1 MSILDILYTIFIMP
15 LQLSFEVIYVVT
27 DRIIGNPGLSIVALS
42 LMMNFLVLPLYMR
55 ADKMQEHERDMEA
68 KLRDGVKHIRKTFS
82 GDEKSM
88 MLSTYYRQNGYRPTD
103 VFKGSISLFLEIP
116 FFISAYMFLSHLP
129 AIRGVPFGPI
139 ADLGSPDGLLVIGG
153 FAINVLPF
161 IMTGIN
167 LVSCALFTKG
177 MPTKTKVQLYGMAA
191 FFLVFLYSSP
201 AGLVFYWTL
210 NNLFAL
216 VKTIFYK
223 LKNPKRILKIMGAV
237 AGIVLIICGLF
248 FLPNPWLDNICIV
261 VGLGIICLLPALIT
275 GVKLLAA
282 RRRERAGALEAA
294 DAATEAA
301 DTAATGEATTPPAAT
316 TTSATTAAASAA
328 TTASEV
334 TTPASA
340 AVSATPTRKRP
351 KLPKPTHEPSKRFF
365 LAGTVFLTVLVG
377 VLIPSAV
384 IGSSPQEFLDTRHLE
399 TPIWFI
405 VSSGCLAAGMFLV
418 WFSVFYWL
426 CNRRAKLI
434 FETAVWVCCVLGVIN
449 YMFFGTDLG
458 TLNSM
463 LQYLLGMY
471 YTYEQAIINGLVL
484 TAVGL
489 AAIFIAR
496 RARKWVPRII
506 SIGTM
511 ALLVLS
517 VINFMAINDSVSKV
531 MPAESGA
538 QTKSQASF
546 NLSRDGKNVVVIML
560 DRALNEYAPYIFAEK
575 PEIAASFA
583 GFTYFDNIVSFG
595 GSTNIAAP
603 ALFGGYEYTPENM
616 NKRDDVSLERK
627 NDEALRVMPVLFD
640 DAGYDVTVCDPSYAG
655 YNYTPDLTIYK
666 DHPNIAT
673 YNTDGTFSDYWG
685 LIRTSDMRNFFCFA
699 VMKCFPLAAQ
709 PTLYDDGRYNSAGSE
724 EGFMG
729 NQRVSG
735 DLMYADGIFPGFM
748 KAYEVLENLPTM
760 SKVTD
765 DGSNNFLMMVNYTAH
780 EPMLLQEPDYVP
792 SAHVDNSEYEAAHP
806 DRFTLDGI
814 TLKMESAYQLI
825 HYHANMAA
833 YTQIANWLNWMRE
846 QGVYDNTRIII
857 VADHGRSLRHLPSM
871 FLDDGKTDGKLDT
884 EFYYPLLMYKDFGA
898 TELTT
903 SSEFMT
909 NADTPLLALGG
920 LIENPVNP
928 ATGNTITN
936 SEKLAHDQH
945 VLASDNWILQ
955 ENNGNTFK
963 MSDSYWLAV
972 HDDMRDMSNWTIL
985 DDTIE

>member
-1 MSILDILYTIFIMP
+1 MSILDILYTVLIMP

-139 ADLGSPDGLLVIGG
+139 TDLGSPDGLLVIGG

-191 FFLVFLYSSP
+191 FFLIFLYSSP

-223 LKNPKRILKIMGAV
+223 LKNPKRVLKIMGAV
-237 AGIVLIICGLF
+237 AGVVLIICGLF
-248 FLPNPWLDNICIV
+248 FLPNPWLENICIV

-275 GVKLLAA
+275 GVKMLAA
-282 RRRERAGALEAA
+282 RRRERRAKLEPAAEAA
-294 DAATEAA
+294 ISADSDSDSDA
-301 DTAATGEATTPPAAT
+301 PA
-316 TTSATTAAASAA
+316 
-328 TTASEV
+328 
-334 TTPASA
+334 
-340 AVSATPTRKRP
+340 RKRRRFP
-351 KLPKPTHEPSKRFF
+351 KLSKPVHEPSKRFF
-365 LAGTVFLTVLVG
+365 LSGTVFLTVLVG

-405 VSSGCLAAGMFLV
+405 VSSGCLAVGMFLV

-449 YMFFGTDLG
+449 YMFFGTNLG
-458 TLNSM
+458 TLTSM
-463 LQYLLGMY
+463 LQYFTGMY
-471 YTYEQAIINGLVL
+471 FSYEEAITNGLVL
-484 TAVGL
+484 IAVGL
-489 AAIFIAR
+489 VAIFIAR

-506 SIGTM
+506 SIGTV
-511 ALLVLS
+511 ALIVLS
-517 VINFMAINDSVSKV
+517 VINVVAINDSVSKV
-531 MPAESGA
+531 KPLEDSA
-538 QTKSQASF
+538 QTKSQVSF
-546 NLSRDGKNVVVIML
+546 NLSREGKNVVIIML

-575 PEIAASFA
+575 PEIAEAFA
-583 GFTYFDNIVSFG
+583 GFTYYDNVTSFG
-595 GSTNIAAP
+595 GSTNIASP
-603 ALFGGYEYTPENM
+603 PLFGGYEYTPDKMDERNTE
-616 NKRDDVSLERK
+616 KLEK
-627 NDEALRVMPVLFD
+627 KHNEAIRLMPVIFD

-655 YNYTPDLTIYK
+655 YEYNPDLSIYK

-673 YNTDGTFSDYWG
+673 YNTDGAFSDYWD
-685 LIRTSDMRNFFCFA
+685 LIRTGDMRNFFCFA

-724 EGFMG
+724 QGFMG
-729 NQRVSG
+729 NQRVSS

-748 KAYEVLENLPTM
+748 KGYQVLENLPTM

-792 SAHVDNSEYEAAHP
+792 NAHVDNSEYEAEHP
-806 DRFTLDGI
+806 DRFTHDGV
-814 TLKMESAYQLI
+814 TLNMDSAYKLT
-825 HYHANMAA
+825 HYHANVAA
-833 YTQIANWLNWMRE
+833 YTQIAKWLNWMRE
-846 QGVYDNTRIII
+846 QGVYDNTRIIV
-857 VADHGRSLRHLPSM
+857 VADHGRNLQHLSNM
-871 FLDDGKTDGKLDT
+871 NLDGVDEDRKLNV
-884 EFYYPLLMYKDFGA
+884 EYYYPLLMYKDFGA

-903 SSEFMT
+903 SEEFMT
-909 NADTPLLALGG
+909 NADTPLLALSG

-928 ATGNTITN
+928 ATGNAITN
-936 SEKLAHDQH
+936 TDKTAHDQY
-945 VLASDNWILQ
+945 VLASDNWVIK
-955 ENNGNTFK
+955 ENNGTTFK
-963 MSDSYWLAV
+963 MDNSYWLSV
-972 HDDMRDMSNWTIL
+972 HDDVRDINNWTVIG
-985 DDTIE
+985 DTLE

>member
-15 LQLSFEVIYVVT
+15 LQLSFEVIYVIT
-27 DRIIGNPGLSIVALS
+27 DRIIGNPGLSIIALS

-68 KLRDGVKHIRKTFS
+68 KLRDGVAHIRKTFS

-139 ADLGSPDGLLVIGG
+139 ADLGAPDGMLVIGG

-167 LVSCALFTKG
+167 LISCALFTKG

-191 FFLVFLYSSP
+191 FFLIFLYASP

-223 LKNPKRILKIMGAV
+223 LKNPKRILKIMGAIAGV
-237 AGIVLIICGLF
+237 ALIICGLF

-275 GVKLLAA
+275 GIKMLAA
-282 RRRERAGALEAA
+282 HRREQRATLE
-294 DAATEAA
+294 
-301 DTAATGEATTPPAAT
+301 PAAQ
-316 TTSATTAAASAA
+316 AASKDA
-328 TTASEV
+328 EGM
-334 TTPASA
+334 SA
-340 AVSATPTRKRP
+340 ANEDAPAAKRRKFPT
-351 KLPKPTHEPSKRFF
+351 LPTITREPSKRFF
-365 LAGTVFLTVLVG
+365 LSGTVFLTVLVG

-384 IGSSPQEFLDTRHLE
+384 IGSSPQEFLDARHLE

-434 FETAVWVCCVLGVIN
+434 FETVVWVLCVLGVIN
-449 YMFFGTDLG
+449 YMFFGTNLG

-471 YTYEQAIINGLVL
+471 FSYEEAIINGLVL
-484 TAVGL
+484 VAVGL
-489 AAIFIAR
+489 VAIFLAR
-496 RARKWVPRII
+496 RFRKWVPRII
-506 SIGTM
+506 TIGTM

-517 VINFMAINDSVSKV
+517 VINIVTINDSVSRVK
-531 MPAESGA
+531 PLDESA
-538 QTKSQASF
+538 QAKQQASF
-546 NLSRDGKNVVVIML
+546 NLSREGKNVVVIML

-575 PEIAASFA
+575 PEIARQFA
-583 GFTYFDNIVSFG
+583 GFTYYDNIVSFG

-603 ALFGGYEYTPENM
+603 ALYGGYEYTPENM
-616 NKRDDVSLERK
+616 NKRDDVSIPNK

-655 YNYTPDLTIYK
+655 YNYTPDLSIYN

-673 YNTDGTFSDYWG
+673 YNTDGSFSDYWG
-685 LIRTSDMRNFFCFA
+685 LIRTSNMRNFFCFA
-699 VMKCFPLAAQ
+699 VTKTFPLAAQ

-724 EGFMG
+724 QGFMG
-729 NQRVSG
+729 NQRISG
-735 DLMYADGIFPGFM
+735 DLLYADGISPGFM
-748 KAYEVLENLPTM
+748 KAYEVLEHLPTM

-792 SAHVDNSEYEAAHP
+792 VSHVDNSEYEAAHP
-806 DRFTLDGI
+806 DRFTHNGV
-814 TLKMESAYQLI
+814 TLKMETWYQLV

-833 YTQIANWLNWMRE
+833 YTQIGKWLDWMRE

-857 VADHGRSLRHLPSM
+857 VADHGRTLRHLPSM

-884 EFYYPLLMYKDFGA
+884 EYYYPLLMVKDFGA

-909 NADTPLLALGG
+909 NADTPLIAMNG
-920 LIENPVNP
+920 LIANPTNP
-928 ATGNTITN
+928 ATGNAIT
-936 SEKLAHDQH
+936 SDEKRAHDQH
-945 VLASDNWILQ
+945 VLASDNWIIQ
-955 ENNGNTFK
+955 ENRGNTYK
-963 MSDSYWLAV
+963 MSDSYWLSV
-972 HDDMRDMSNWTIL
+972 HDDVRDMRNWKIL
-985 DDTIE
+985 GETLE